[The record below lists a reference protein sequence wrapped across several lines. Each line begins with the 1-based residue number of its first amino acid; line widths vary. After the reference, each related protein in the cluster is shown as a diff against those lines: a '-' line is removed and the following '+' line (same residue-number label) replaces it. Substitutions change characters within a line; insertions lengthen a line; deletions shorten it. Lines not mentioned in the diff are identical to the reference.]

1 MSATEELASPAL
13 APPAAAPPR
22 APPASSAWPGIWRA
36 YRTERRKLAG
46 QVTPR
51 ALALLCVLGPFA
63 FTAILKSQTGSPSDT
78 IFGVW
83 VHSSGFAIPLVVLAF
98 AGSWGFP
105 VLAGVLAGDIFSAED
120 RYGTWKTVLTR
131 SCRRGE
137 VFVGKVLA
145 AATFSA
151 GLIALLAVSSL
162 AAGLLLVGDQAL
174 VGLSGTLLTPGRCVV
189 LVLASWLISVLPMLG
204 FASLAMLLSVATRN
218 GIVGV
223 LGTIV
228 AALVMQLLALVGT
241 GTWVH
246 GLLLASAFDGWHGLF
261 TAHPFYSQLLVACIV
276 SVAWITACVSA
287 AWMILR
293 RRDFAGMPSSR
304 RSGWGSPLRAVL
316 LCTSLIAV
324 LAVAGSWGPVGI
336 TAARLTHSIGPT
348 FSNLTLLQQRL
359 VGRTGETTANLTI
372 LAHCGRRSATS
383 RGPGDD
389 WFCTVDALIA
399 QPGAVPFWGTPV
411 TYDISVKSNGCY
423 KAQAPPTSVGNLLMR
438 DSGGHRVVNP
448 LATIYGCFNTI

>member
-1 MSATEELASPAL
+1 MSAIGERVPPAL
-13 APPAAAPPR
+13 ARPALSPPTGA
-22 APPASSAWPGIWRA
+22 GIGSV
-36 YRTERRKLAG
+36 YRTERRKLAS
-46 QVTPR
+46 QLPSRV
-51 ALALLCVLGPFA
+51 LALVCVLAPFA
-63 FTAILKSQTGSPSDT
+63 FAAILNSQTGSPSDT

-98 AGSWGFP
+98 SGSWGFP

-120 RYGTWKTVLTR
+120 RYGTWKTILTR
-131 SCRRGE
+131 SCRRPE
-137 VFVGKVLA
+137 LFVGKVLA

-151 GLIALLAVSSL
+151 GLIALLAASSL
-162 AAGLLLVGDQAL
+162 AAGVLLVGDQPL
-174 VGLSGTLLTPGRCVV
+174 VGLSGTLLAPGRCVV
-189 LVLASWLISVLPMLG
+189 LVLASWVLSLLPMLG
-204 FASLAMLLSVATRN
+204 FASLAILLSIASRN

-223 LGTIV
+223 LGTML

-261 TAHPFYSQLLVACIV
+261 TAHPLYSQLLVACIV
-276 SVAWITACVSA
+276 SVIWMTACLIA
-287 AWMILR
+287 AWAILR
-293 RRDFAGMPSSR
+293 RRDFAGTPSSR
-304 RSGWGSPLRAVL
+304 RAGWGTPLHTVL
-316 LCTSLIAV
+316 VCTALIAV
-324 LAVAGSWGPVGI
+324 LAIGGSWGPAAI
-336 TAARLTHSIGPT
+336 TTSRLTHSIAPT

-372 LAHCGRRSATS
+372 LAHCDRRSGAS

-389 WFCTVDALIA
+389 WFCTLDALIA

-438 DSGGHRVVNP
+438 DTHGHRVINP
-448 LATIYGCFNTI
+448 LAMIYGCFNTI